1 MKIEGSQKFAAPSTE
16 VFNAIL
22 NPEVLKACIPGAVSV
37 SYASPN
43 KLQVEISL
51 PFPGLHGPFTVYI
64 DIPKQQAPNLVEF
77 SVSHSG
83 KGGQADATCQITL
96 ADEAGSTVLTYKA
109 NAKLEGLIAV
119 ADNPLGKGVVNSK
132 LGEFFKNLEKEVAK
146 ARV

>member
-1 MKIEGSQKFAAPSTE
+1 MKLNGTQKFAAPSTE

-22 NPEVLKACIPGAVSV
+22 NPEVLKACVPGADSV
-37 SYASPN
+37 SYASPD
-43 KLQVEISL
+43 KLQIGISL

-64 DIPKQQAPNLVEF
+64 DIPKRQAPNLVEF
-77 SVSHSG
+77 SVSHNG

-96 ADEAGSTVLTYKA
+96 ANEAGSTVLTYNA

-119 ADNPLGKGVVNSK
+119 ADNPLGKSVVNSK

>member
-1 MKIEGSQKFAAPSTE
+1 MKLEGSQKFAAPSTE

-22 NPEVLKACIPGAVSV
+22 NPEVLKACIPGADSV
-37 SYASPN
+37 SYASPD

-64 DIPKQQAPNLVEF
+64 NIPKQQAPNLVEF

-96 ADEAGSTVLTYKA
+96 ADEASSTALTYKA

-119 ADNPLGKGVVNSK
+119 ADNPLGKSVVNSK

>member
-1 MKIEGSQKFAAPSTE
+1 MDLKGKQKFAAPSTE

-22 NPEVLKACIPGAVSV
+22 NPEVLKASIPGADSV
-37 SYASPN
+37 SYASPD
-43 KLQVEISL
+43 KLEVGISL

-64 DIPKQQAPNLVEF
+64 DIPNRQAPNLVEF

-83 KGGQADATCQITL
+83 KGGKADATCRITL
-96 ADEAGSTVLTYKA
+96 ADEAGAAVLTYNA

-119 ADNPLGKGVVNSK
+119 ADNPRGKSVVNSK